1 MLMNQNARMNE
12 ETHTNVKSNK
22 CDNDDD
28 NRTKPSLYRFHIVL
42 WKRCTKDISSD
53 IKRQGAQPS
62 QRNHQRIGIKNN
74 WHLVDR
80 HVREYMCMSAFS
92 V

>member
-22 CDNDDD
+22 CDDDDDGD

-42 WKRCTKDISSD
+42 
-53 IKRQGAQPS
+53 
-62 QRNHQRIGIKNN
+62 
-74 WHLVDR
+74 
-80 HVREYMCMSAFS
+80 
-92 V
+92 